1 MSAPWRVLALSPAP
15 REMLLGFLGEGDW
28 ELAVPQTRT
37 QAAVVEAAAGVELV
51 LGDWTHVLRV
61 DGPVFAAAPDLA
73 FIQQPAAGTD
83 TIDLAGAA
91 ALGIPVANTGSANT
105 VAVAEWCVLAAMA
118 LLRST
123 IEADA
128 AVRAGGW
135 PQMSLP
141 MRELAGARVGILG
154 FGRIGQ
160 AAARRFAAMDAEV
173 AYWSRTA
180 RPEVPHRWAPLPEV
194 LATSE
199 VLISVLPSVPDTR
212 GLLGPDALA
221 AMPTGAV
228 LVSAGRGD
236 VLDESALAAA
246 LHAGHLGGAALD
258 VYEREPLPAEAVL
271 RAAPHLLLSPHASGA
286 TLQARRNIMLA
297 VQANLGRAVRG
308 QPLVEVVNGAPTVV
322 ERRRAR

>member
-1 MSAPWRVLALSPAP
+1 
-15 REMLLGFLGEGDW
+15 
-28 ELAVPQTRT
+28 
-37 QAAVVEAAAGVELV
+37 
-51 LGDWTHVLRV
+51 
-61 DGPVFAAAPDLA
+61 
-73 FIQQPAAGTD
+73 
-83 TIDLAGAA
+83 
-91 ALGIPVANTGSANT
+91 
-105 VAVAEWCVLAAMA
+105 
-118 LLRST
+118 
-123 IEADA
+123 
-128 AVRAGGW
+128 
-135 PQMSLP
+135 
-141 MRELAGARVGILG
+141 
-154 FGRIGQ
+154 
-160 AAARRFAAMDAEV
+160 
-173 AYWSRTA
+173 
-180 RPEVPHRWAPLPEV
+180 V